1 MEKRVLNF
9 EDILK
14 ISAFLEENGY
24 GDANIRILLGVASQT
39 LLKKIN
45 EDLFLRNKNES
56 NEKLKENV
64 NEIDVNVNNINFK
77 YILTNDI

>member
-24 GDANIRILLGVASQT
+24 SDGNITILLGVASQT
-39 LLKKIN
+39 LLIKIN

-64 NEIDVNVNNINFK
+64 NEINVNVNNINFK

>member
-1 MEKRVLNF
+1 M
-9 EDILK
+9 
-14 ISAFLEENGY
+14 EENGY
-24 GDANIRILLGVASQT
+24 SDANITILLGVASKT

-64 NEIDVNVNNINFK
+64 NVNVNNINFK